1 MLLGHREVRAGA
13 LRSRTVRRV
22 PARSAQI
29 GQHYAPVVL
38 VGRVTPV
45 PIVVVEAKRGR
56 TGGGRGGRL
65 HMVGEL
71 GLLLVVLVIGIE

>member
-1 MLLGHREVRAGA
+1 MLLGHREIRAGA
-13 LRSRTVRRV
+13 LRSRAIRRV

-29 GQHYAPVVL
+29 GQHYATVVL

-56 TGGGRGGRL
+56 TGGGGGGRL
-65 HMVGEL
+65 HLAGEL